1 MGKKAWAILAKM
13 QRTKAGFKPK
23 DFEALYVGF
32 GFDYVDKGG
41 HRKYFHPKYP
51 DLVSPVGRHGK
62 LTAGYVD
69 DAVDTINL
77 LIKREGL
84 NDK

>member
-1 MGKKAWAILAKM
+1 MRAVDEELSRKAARWIA
-13 QRTKAGFKPK
+13 TDCNPK
-23 DFEALYVGF
+23 
-32 GFDYVDKGG
+32 
-41 HRKYFHPKYP
+41 HP

-69 DAVDTINL
+69 DAVDTINI

-84 NDK
+84 SDK